1 MPRQARKKSE
11 SGIYH
16 VILRG
21 INHRQ
26 IFYDPEDYT
35 KFLQLLNDYK
45 DDCDYRLYAYCLMGN
60 HVHLLIQEGKE
71 PLENLFRRFGS
82 KYVYW
87 YNAKYE
93 REGALFQDRFKSEP
107 VDTDEYLLTA
117 LRYIHQNPIKAG
129 LCKKPEEYL
138 YSSYAR
144 YREKGSMIDRE
155 FILELLP
162 FSQFEEFH
170 REISEQACLDIGEM
184 LPKRYTDEQA
194 FALICKVAKC
204 SNPEELQQLNRATL
218 EKNLRKILQQG
229 LPMRQL
235 SRLTGISM
243 GVIRFL

>member
-11 SGIYH
+11 TGIYH

-26 IFYDPEDYT
+26 IFYDSDDYT

-45 DDCDYRLYAYCLMGN
+45 DECRYLLYAYCLMGN
-60 HVHLLIQEGKE
+60 HVHLLLREGKE
-71 PLENLFRRFGS
+71 PLENIFRRLGS

-87 YNAKYE
+87 YNSKYE

-107 VDTDEYLLTA
+107 VEDDAYLLTV

-144 YREKGSMIDRE
+144 YCETGSMIDRD

-162 FSQFEEFH
+162 YPQFAEFH
-170 REISEQACLDIGEM
+170 QEMVDQACLDVPERQ
-184 LPKRYTDEQA
+184 PRRYTDEQA
-194 FALICKVAKC
+194 FVLICKIAKC
-204 SNPEELQQLNRATL
+204 SNPEELQQFNRMEL
-218 EKNLRKILQQG
+218 ERCLRKILKQDM
-229 LPMRQL
+229 PMRQL
-235 SRLTGISM
+235 SRLTGLSV
-243 GVIRFL
+243 GFIRKI